1 MQRVFRILLFVSL
14 LFFVWYLYQAD
25 YLVFKGISFDLPLLL
40 VSLLLLFA
48 GFFLTSIS
56 WGLALRLRGYEVEFP
71 GALVSHGKYIFSK
84 YIPGKFWMILGR
96 ASYLAGD
103 KSRLRSLSLV
113 SLQEQLLFVFWGLV
127 LSIIPTF
134 LISKNNITG
143 IILLAVLIL
152 FIFFLFSPG
161 FHSLSSL
168 LFKKIFGKVFNFK
181 PMKALFFLKVS
192 IPVLSYWL
200 LWSAGFWFL
209 MLSVF
214 ENVPLLMAF
223 AYPAGM
229 TYGFIV
235 VFIPAGVGVR
245 EGIIASFLLA
255 GGLSTGDAVT
265 ISVISRLW
273 FAAGEVFLFILAWT
287 IKLAGKT
294 TTLPGSEA

>member
-1 MQRVFRILLFVSL
+1 M
-14 LFFVWYLYQAD
+14 WYLYQAD
-25 YLVFKGISFDLPLLL
+25 YLVFKEISFDLPLLI
-40 VSLLLLFA
+40 VSLLLMFA
-48 GFFLTSIS
+48 GFIATGIS
-56 WGLALRLRGYEVEFP
+56 WALALKLRGYEV
-71 GALVSHGKYIFSK
+71 GLTMALVSHGTYIFSK
-84 YIPGKFWMILGR
+84 YIPGKFWMVLGR
-96 ASYLAGD
+96 ASYLNGD
-103 KSRLRSLSLV
+103 KKGLRSLSMI

-134 LISKNNITG
+134 LISKNNVTG

-161 FHSLSSL
+161 FHSLSSQ
-168 LFKKIFGKVFNFK
+168 LFKKIFRKDFDFK
-181 PMKALFFLKVS
+181 PMKASFFLKVS

-214 ENVPLLMAF
+214 ETTPLLMAF

-235 VFIPAGVGVR
+235 VFMPAGVGVR
-245 EGIIASFLLA
+245 EGILASFLVA

-265 ISVISRLW
+265 ISIISRLW
-273 FAAGEVFLFILAWT
+273 FVAGEVFLFLLALLT
-287 IKLAGKT
+287 RFRYAQ
-294 TTLPGSEA
+294 